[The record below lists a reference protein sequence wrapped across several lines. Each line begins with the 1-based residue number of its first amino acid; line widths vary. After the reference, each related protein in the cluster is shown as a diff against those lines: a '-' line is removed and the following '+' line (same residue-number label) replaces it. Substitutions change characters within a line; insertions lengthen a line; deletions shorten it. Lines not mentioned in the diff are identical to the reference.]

1 MSFAPNSYL
10 PSWLRAQ
17 FEDLLPG
24 CAEWRMCLWLKCAG
38 ILALKPAS
46 LIRMRAY
53 FQATL
58 VLAPAWSTSFEA
70 LGRADLS
77 RRLDRVFAA
86 QFKSCSALHSARAG
100 FPGRN
105 MRSYAIDDSH
115 HLHHAR
121 PER

>member
-1 MSFAPNSYL
+1 
-10 PSWLRAQ
+10 
-17 FEDLLPG
+17 
-24 CAEWRMCLWLKCAG
+24 
-38 ILALKPAS
+38 
-46 LIRMRAY
+46 MRAY

-77 RRLDRVFAA
+77 RRLDRVVAP

-121 PER
+121 PERAGGCHRLLRSQYLAVRDLPDYAKPD